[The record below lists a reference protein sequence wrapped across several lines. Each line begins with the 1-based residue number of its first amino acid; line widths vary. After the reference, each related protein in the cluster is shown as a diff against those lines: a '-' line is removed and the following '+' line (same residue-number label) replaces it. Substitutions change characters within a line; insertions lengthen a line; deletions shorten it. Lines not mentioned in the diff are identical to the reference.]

1 MNFGTC
7 ERSIA
12 VFPLS
17 GRPDWGR
24 LWRHDPPGM
33 HARPG
38 QALVSCSAPLDKV
51 EMSHDAAQQLFIE
64 TDEEAAQHNASHLL
78 F

>member
-1 MNFGTC
+1 
-7 ERSIA
+7 
-12 VFPLS
+12 
-17 GRPDWGR
+17 
-24 LWRHDPPGM
+24 M